1 MVLIQLGPNPAL
13 CRVELDG
20 VDISRR
26 LTGIDLSAHINAEQT
41 TVTLTLK
48 DDVTVI
54 GEPGRLEFHKPEKPR

>member
-1 MVLIQLGPNPAL
+1 MVLIQLGPSPAL

-26 LTGIDLSAHINAEQT
+26 LTGIDVSAHVSTFVT

-54 GEPGRLEFHKPEKPR
+54 GEPGRLEFHKPEKPK